1 MSAAKAIEI
10 ASGEVGVTEDPP
22 GSNRGPRVGVYQA
35 VTSLARDPAYRTG
48 WPWCAAFVQWV
59 WTQAGVE
66 TDCCSASTEAM
77 WLMGRAKGWLSDTP
91 LPGCAILWRGVHT
104 GIVVAV
110 GDVVVET
117 VEGNSGDQVARR
129 TRAIG
134 QGETYLIPPSIRSTA
149 GQVGRVYW
157 LEDTGARPRLV
168 GPWRTRAW
176 AEARLRRIRPGLQ
189 PRLQATTKGRW
200 GILTGPR
207 RRYGPWATP
216 QQRDRA
222 AAVLEKRLGHP
233 LRPYSTPTLAGP
245 VGGAAEAIGKTT

>member
-1 MSAAKAIEI
+1 VTALKAVEV
-10 ASGEVGVTEDPP
+10 ATREVGVAEDPP
-22 GSNRGPRVGVYQA
+22 GSNRGPRVQTYQA
-35 VTSLARDPAYRTG
+35 ATTLSGTG

-110 GDVVVET
+110 GDGVVET

>member
-1 MSAAKAIEI
+1 MTALKAVEV
-10 ASGEVGVTEDPP
+10 ATREVGVAEDPP
-22 GSNRGPRVGVYQA
+22 GSNRGPRVQTYQA
-35 VTSLARDPAYRTG
+35 ATTLAGTG

-110 GDVVVET
+110 GDGVVET

-200 GILTGPR
+200 VILTGPR

>member
-1 MSAAKAIEI
+1 MTALKAVEV
-10 ASGEVGVTEDPP
+10 ATREVGVAEDPP
-22 GSNRGPRVGVYQA
+22 GSNRGPRVQTYQA
-35 VTSLARDPAYRTG
+35 ATTLAGTG

-110 GDVVVET
+110 SDGVVET

-200 GILTGPR
+200 VILTGPR

>member
-1 MSAAKAIEI
+1 MTALKAVEV
-10 ASGEVGVTEDPP
+10 ATREVGVAEDPP
-22 GSNRGPRVGVYQA
+22 GSNRGPRVQTYQA
-35 VTSLARDPAYRTG
+35 ATTLAGTG

-110 GDVVVET
+110 SDGVVET

-134 QGETYLIPPSIRSTA
+134 HGETYLIPPSIRSTA

-168 GPWRTRAW
+168 GPWRTKAW

-200 GILTGPR
+200 VILTGPR

>member
-1 MSAAKAIEI
+1 MTALKAVEV
-10 ASGEVGVTEDPP
+10 ATREVGVAEDPP
-22 GSNRGPRVGVYQA
+22 GSNRGPRVQTYQA
-35 VTSLARDPAYRTG
+35 ATTLAGTG

-110 GDVVVET
+110 SDGVVET

-168 GPWRTRAW
+168 GPWRTKAW

-200 GILTGPR
+200 VILTGPR